1 MKKYIKSQ
9 IRLIFI
15 LFVIS
20 SIFLSA
26 CDGEDFLHL
35 PDPIEPITVTS
46 ISENEGE
53 IGDEIS
59 ITGTNFSL
67 LASNNKV
74 RFDEVLAEVKSATK
88 TELKVT
94 VPNAVP
100 LGELSAT
107 VELTVS
113 HSKFSVNAGEFTISK
128 PIVTLVVPL
137 SNANDDVEEVAV
149 LHASGV
155 NPGIVVGSMFLED
168 SDLELG
174 EISNREGLMNI
185 GIRYQNVMIPVGSVI
200 SEAYIQFNADD
211 VGSNPV
217 ELTIYGEDIGN
228 AEAYTT
234 DTGNL
239 SARVLTTANSVWNI
253 PEWINTGDR
262 GDAQRTVNIA
272 SILQE
277 IVNREDWESGNSI
290 NIIMKPT
297 GATLT
302 VTSTSGGREAED
314 YSSSDS
320 NHGAE
325 LTVIYQ

>member
-9 IRLIFI
+9 IRLILI
-15 LFVIS
+15 LFVVS
-20 SIFLSA
+20 GIFLSA

-46 ISENEGE
+46 ISDNEGE

-74 RFDEVLAEVKSATK
+74 RFGEVLAEVKSATK
-88 TELKVT
+88 TELEVL

-100 LGELSAT
+100 LGELSTT
-107 VELTVS
+107 VQLTVS

-128 PIVTLVVPL
+128 PVVTLVVPL
-137 SNANDDVEEVAV
+137 SDANDDVEEVAV
-149 LHASGV
+149 IDA
-155 NPGIVVGSMFLED
+155 NPDTGIVVGSMILD
-168 SDLELG
+168 SSDLEIG
-174 EISNREGLMNI
+174 EVSSGEGLMNI
-185 GIRYQNVMIPVGSVI
+185 GIRYQNVMIPVGSII

-217 ELTIYGEDIGN
+217 ELTIYGEDVGD

-234 DTGNL
+234 DAGNL
-239 SARVLTTANSVWNI
+239 SARELTTATIVWNI
-253 PEWINTGDR
+253 PEWIDSGDR

-302 VTSTSGGREAED
+302 VTSTSGGRESED